1 MATVTF
7 DEDFLKD
14 VLSDVT
20 KLMDLII
27 KLVDSVGGI
36 PTLIAGIGT
45 AYGLMNKKFGNIG
58 FTAESLKNIKENFAN
73 LKTTLN
79 DVGKLSADTGTK
91 VKYSANKLIQKVFGK
106 SISSNY
112 KLSNYS
118 SNFFRTGVINDK
130 YFQKSIERFNNSL
143 NDPKKMDKYRESVS
157 KTDSVMKQYLKTRAD
172 IGAKA
177 SKDSY
182 IEFLQNSGRWN
193 GLSGAIQALKDYNS
207 LASKNATIS
216 SKANKA
222 QLGFVN
228 TLATAKPNVA
238 NVISSLNKANI
249 SLGEYIG
256 KLALSKVATLALSLA
271 SAMLNAVIGGLIS
284 MIAMKLISG
293 LVNWWKGLNKV
304 SDATVKANEDIKNLT
319 SEVESYTEKLQELK
333 KAQEEANAS
342 GTSEDIVN
350 ANKELISLQDE
361 IIEAYG
367 SQVNGINLVNG
378 SLEDELDLL
387 KQINAENA
395 SQYIQENTKDINK
408 AQKKIYGE
416 SVFDNLNDNQYYIG
430 INYKDIKDI
439 TKIVNDLNLE
449 PTGYSNGIMFLTL
462 DLDENSIMNAKEKL
476 QEFYDDVANYG
487 QESNINVSEILSQI
501 QSHIS
506 KYSTDDFEDIITTNN
521 TYIQSFIDS
530 YSTKLNGKT
539 LSEWQE
545 GLNDLISQYNE
556 AKNEQ
561 DYELM
566 NTLMGSIDLYYKN
579 LSQVN
584 LDEII
589 DVQRNKKVEGLS
601 NYFENLFSN
610 FYDTVVSDDD
620 YKAFSKFIMENIDG
634 INQERSQQL
643 KDLKNFFNTNNL
655 TKNDVIKEIQEKGEY
670 AFSEYNNKS
679 FDNLL
684 SVIDGFYMSLSN
696 GDKINVPWEKMLDYL
711 DELGYF
717 TTDISTYEP
726 TISNIITEIND
737 VTKSVAEDLGAS
749 TDGVEKVSDSLG
761 LIKDAYS
768 EIGEQG
774 YLSDKN
780 ILQLYQNGYG
790 SAIEKQQINQNGA
803 IIDVYTLERKELEK
817 LIKAK
822 YDELK
827 VDALKKKSQLE
838 IAKNNDL
845 KKIENQTDS
854 NIKAMMKVKFDSAG
868 YDDVINELN
877 AIINS
882 IDSNYSNIEQEI
894 SPSKLANTQIKG
906 LKDEFQSISDIF
918 TNLRKGTSLTADEMG
933 TMIDNGYESA
943 LVLDDETGLIT
954 INTKKY
960 KELAQ
965 AKIDAYKIDTT
976 ETIKNL
982 LSEQEQLKSNINT
995 YNAVLNSGTSSI
1007 SDKAYA
1013 SQELAKSTAELET
1026 NTQALEENE
1035 YVLSTWSD
1043 LESRI
1048 PSIINGGFSDLL
1060 SKSKEIESSASTM
1073 SSAFKE
1079 VNDNGYL
1086 SLGTMMNLIDS
1097 GYAKC
1102 IELDKETG
1110 LLTLNARAYKD
1121 LAEAEIDEQIATL
1134 QTIVANGQATQQIY
1148 DQIQALQTLKN
1159 NIAMVTTGSYG
1170 DNTDYWKAEA
1180 EEQFAYLEH
1189 LHNMNIID
1197 NAHYYKYL
1205 NDLNEEYYANRIK
1218 YIDDYRK
1225 YEEEIYKGLIEAQKE
1240 LIENQK
1246 ENLESQKDYLN
1257 DQKDALQDQI
1267 DSIEDEKDYWND
1279 QKDAIQDQ
1287 IDLLQEKNDEEE
1299 RALKLKEAQIALQNA
1314 LNQKTIRVFTEELG
1328 WQWEVDK
1335 DAIAEAQKDLDEA
1348 LRDEEIARLEK
1359 EQDAIDDIIDG
1370 LDDQIDS
1377 LKDQQEAIDKE
1388 IEAIDKQEEILD
1400 KQISA
1405 LESQLNASHYDELTG
1420 LNNTIN
1426 EFTKLSQENINKLL
1440 GLPENFNT
1448 SLNTTISEPIKN
1460 LKNSVDLTN
1469 QALDDLK
1476 NQNSIGSLFKTS
1488 GQISE
1493 TLTVNI
1499 DQIVTSNAYDFVD
1512 QLSSLLKSQL

>member
-14 VLSDVT
+14 VLSDAI
-20 KLMDLII
+20 KLMDLIT

-45 AYGLMNKKFGNIG
+45 AYGLMNKKFGTIG
-58 FTAESLKNIKENFAN
+58 FTAEFFKMDNLKEIPKRLDTIRNNIKNIGVFKSKSVSNSNQFFNLDSLIGTSEFNKAIEKQNTMLSASSEELKNYKNELIKTNTAI
-73 LKTTLN
+73 
-79 DVGKLSADTGTK
+79 
-91 VKYSANKLIQKVFGK
+91 NKHL
-106 SISSNY
+106 
-112 KLSNYS
+112 LD
-118 SNFFRTGVINDK
+118 RTN
-130 YFQKSIERFNNSL
+130 
-143 NDPKKMDKYRESVS
+143 
-157 KTDSVMKQYLKTRAD
+157 

-177 SKDSY
+177 STSSY
-182 IEFLQNSGRWN
+182 IESLQNANELKGISGT
-193 GLSGAIQALKDYNS
+193 IQALHDYNA
-207 LASKNATIS
+207 LAEKGADTQEKFI
-216 SKANKA
+216 
-222 QLGFVN
+222 N
-228 TLATAKPNVA
+228 TLATVKPNVA

-256 KLALSKVATLALSLA
+256 QLVWTRTKTILLSLA

-284 MIAMKLISG
+284 MIAMQLISG
-293 LVNWWKGLNKV
+293 LVNWWKGLGKV
-304 SDATVKANEDIKNLT
+304 SDATVKANEDIKSLT

-333 KAQEEANAS
+333 KAQEDANAS

-387 KQINAENA
+387 KQINAENG
-395 SQYIQENTKDINK
+395 SKYIQENTKDINK
-408 AQKKIYGE
+408 AQKNIYDVDGVYEAYNEDGILKNKYGFILNE
-416 SVFDNLNDNQYYIG
+416 SLNQVYNIDYRKRLDAILNDLKVQYTQTDTG
-430 INYKDIKDI
+430 SFLIN
-439 TKIVNDLNLE
+439 
-449 PTGYSNGIMFLTL
+449 F
-462 DLDENSIMNAKEKL
+462 DLDENSIIDAKEKL
-476 QEFYDDVANYG
+476 QQFYEDINEYGENNNIRVDDILLDIQNY
-487 QESNINVSEILSQI
+487 
-501 QSHIS
+501 IS

-539 LSEWQE
+539 LSEWQT
-545 GLNDLISQYNE
+545 GLDDLISQYNE

-566 NTLMGSIDLYYKN
+566 NTLMGSIDSYYKN

-601 NYFENLFSN
+601 SYFENLFSN

-620 YKAFSKFIMENIDG
+620 YKAFSKFIIENIDG

-684 SVIDGFYMSLSN
+684 SVIDGFNMNLSN
-696 GDKINVPWEKMLDYL
+696 GDKINIPWEKMLDYL
-711 DELGYF
+711 NELGYF

-726 TISNIITEIND
+726 TISNVITEINE

-749 TDGVEKVSDSLG
+749 TDEVEKVSDSLG
-761 LIKDAYS
+761 LITDAYS

-845 KKIENQTDS
+845 KNIESQTDS
-854 NIKAMMKVKFDSAG
+854 NIKAMMTVKFDSAG
-868 YDDVINELN
+868 YDDAINELN

-918 TNLRKGTSLTADEMG
+918 TNLRKGTSLTADEIG

-943 LVLDDETGLIT
+943 LVLDNETGLIT
-954 INTKKY
+954 INTEKY

-1102 IELDKETG
+1102 IELDEETG

-1448 SLNTTISEPIKN
+1448 SLSTTISEPIKN